1 MRKEQKE
8 KKRKSRKRQKE
19 KRSWREKV
27 GGTLLWV
34 FEILVAVLFA
44 FVLVFFFG
52 QVRTNVGQSMELT
65 LTDGDKV
72 LINTLAYRVGSPSRN
87 DIIAFK
93 PNGSETSHTHIK
105 RVIGL
110 PGETIQIKDGMIY
123 IDGMVYLEKTDYP
136 SIANAGLAD
145 EPIILGVKEYFVLG
159 DNRNDSE
166 DSRYADIGLVNSD
179 YIEGKVWFRISP
191 SDSMGFIQ

>member
-1 MRKEQKE
+1 MRKERKE
-8 KKRKSRKRQKE
+8 KRKNRKRQKE
-19 KRSWREKV
+19 KRTFREKLTSV
-27 GGTLLWV
+27 LLWI
-34 FEILVAVLFA
+34 FEILVTVLFA

-52 QVRTNVGQSMELT
+52 QSRTNVGQSMELT
-65 LTDGDKV
+65 LTDGDRV
-72 LINTLAYRVGSPSRN
+72 LINTLSYRVGSPSRN

-123 IDGMVYLEKTDYP
+123 INDKVYLEKTDYP
-136 SIANAGLAD
+136 AMTNGGLAD
-145 EPIILGVKEYFVLG
+145 EPITLGVKEYFVLG
-159 DNRNDSE
+159 DNRNNSE
-166 DSRYADIGLVNSD
+166 DSRYADIGLVNFD

-191 SDSMGFIQ
+191 SDSMGLIR